1 MEKLEEIATNLR
13 KELAKIDAII
23 ASKPQPN
30 SLADIQKKLA
40 DMYDVPAWKTFV
52 MKLYGVAFN
61 MWTILD
67 ELYDDY
73 WDAIQHQRQHPHH
86 IIGRPT
92 SALWADVKFEI
103 MQRTISPEKMD
114 EDFEDTANGC
124 DEILDKKGWEVITE
138 RISRM

>member
-23 ASKPQPN
+23 ASKPN

-52 MKLYGVAFN
+52 MKPYGVVFN

-73 WDAIQHQRQHPHH
+73 WNSIHHPHR

-92 SALWADVKFEI
+92 SALWVDVKFEI
-103 MQRTISPEKMD
+103 MQRSIDPTKMN
-114 EDFEDTANGC
+114 EDYEDTANGC

-138 RISRM
+138 RISRLAL